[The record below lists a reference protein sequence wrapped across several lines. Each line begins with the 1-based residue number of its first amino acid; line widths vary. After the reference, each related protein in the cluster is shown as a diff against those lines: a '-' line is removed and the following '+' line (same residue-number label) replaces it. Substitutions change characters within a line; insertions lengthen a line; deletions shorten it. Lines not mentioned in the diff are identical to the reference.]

1 MELITRFLPT
11 LMALVVDDHTFNVD
25 QKLPAEDRAPA
36 TYPNML
42 PETFTKYA

>member
-1 MELITRFLPT
+1 M

-25 QKLPAEDRAPA
+25 QKLPAEDRAPV